1 VLRVAIQLSGF
12 EALRMVGGRKRRVG
26 RGVDVRMR
34 APSAGSLRESSG
46 LGRGPCAKS
55 WRWRK
60 SPRALSSLHELVRPV
75 IWGENGQDGADC
87 CCKDQL
93 QKRYQFMKLNICTI
107 AGSAGPI
114 DRNSPPAPRDQQ
126 GLHRSKRAD
135 PPGDTHHWTPRRLV
149 CHNRHPQSH
158 GTHPN
163 PRPRPRRMGPPL
175 DP

>member
-1 VLRVAIQLSGF
+1 VVLTSACVP
-12 EALRMVGGRKRRVG
+12 RRPEVC
-26 RGVDVRMR
+26 VRAASLAGAR
-34 APSAGSLRESSG
+34 AQKVRDGENLPAHSL
-46 LGRGPCAKS
+46 P
-55 WRWRK
+55 
-60 SPRALSSLHELVRPV
+60 LHELVRPV
-75 IWGENGQDGADC
+75 IWGEKGQDGADC

-93 QKRYQFMKLNICTI
+93 QKRYQSIKLNICTI
-107 AGSAGPI
+107 AGSAGSI
-114 DRNSPPAPRDQQ
+114 DRNSPPVPRDQQ